1 MIVRGDLPFK
11 HQAVQAGHAAIQ
23 FQHQH
28 KSLAEEWHDKSNH
41 LVYLEAKDESDLAM
55 YIHKLSDLKIA
66 HSVFI
71 EPDFGHQIT
80 AVAIEPCEKARKLL
94 SNLPLAFKNIKE
106 K

>member
-28 KSLAEEWHDKSNH
+28 RSLAEEWHDNSNH
-41 LVYLEAKDESDLAM
+41 LVYLEAKDESDLAKHISM
-55 YIHKLSDLKIA
+55 LKDLEIS
-66 HSVFI
+66 HSVFV

-80 AVAIEPCEKARKLL
+80 AVCVEPCEKARKAL
-94 SNLPLAFKNIKE
+94 SNLPLAFKTK
-106 K
+106 